1 MTPSPSNGAPT
12 AKSERERK
20 ERERERE
27 GGGRMVNY
35 CLKHQLPSYPSLF
48 KSPIEA
54 IDIPNRP
61 PLARPNNDVE
71 YAKLP

>member
-1 MTPSPSNGAPT
+1 MELPQQNLRE
-12 AKSERERK
+12 KER
-20 ERERERE
+20 RERERE
-27 GGGRMVNY
+27 GGGGRMVNY